1 MSEQTLSRAWLSRS
15 VSIILTFVVV
25 VAGALAFAIS

>member
-25 VAGALAFAIS
+25 AGALAFAIS